1 MNNGNSVS
9 KQESIE
15 HKMLNMINTFRI
27 KFDNLTSDEQK
38 KEQMINSL
46 KKPCQLFI
54 LSSPYNNLHLLIKTH
69 LTEFP
74 DKQIMLYPLKL
85 ESYLK
90 KLENFVNDSKW
101 EKLNNGET
109 NVPNN
114 TNFKNNLENII
125 INFGRSISEGN
136 ENTYPP
142 SSIRSQAFLGNKLAT
157 WGIVGNMLEIDYE
170 KYITDYEINKNKL
183 KDRAIYKIF

>member
-74 DKQIMLYPLKL
+74 DKQIMLYAVKTRIIF
-85 ESYLK
+85 K
-90 KLENFVNDSKW
+90 K
-101 EKLNNGET
+101 
-109 NVPNN
+109 
-114 TNFKNNLENII
+114 
-125 INFGRSISEGN
+125 
-136 ENTYPP
+136 
-142 SSIRSQAFLGNKLAT
+142 IRKFCK
-157 WGIVGNMLEIDYE
+157 
-170 KYITDYEINKNKL
+170 
-183 KDRAIYKIF
+183 